1 MSQVTQSV
9 IVHPAKSFGGHL
21 QQPPGD
27 KSISHRIAMLSAL
40 ADGETVV
47 KNFLPSEDCMNTLRA
62 MESLGARVHSND
74 VGDLVIHG
82 TSGKAMEPANPL
94 DLGNSGTSMRLLAGL
109 MAGFPITV
117 EMTGDDSLRSRPMS
131 RIKAPL
137 EAMGAHIELLGANN
151 CAPLRLTGG
160 GLKGITYALPMASAQ
175 VKSCVLLATL
185 YAEGTTVIIEPRP
198 TRDHTERLLQSLG
211 VPMTVEGLRITM
223 QGFGAKGPTL
233 LAREWTVPGDFSSVA
248 FWMVAAAARPGA
260 RLTLDHVGLNPR
272 RTALLDVLRRMGAKV
287 TITPE
292 QRLDAEPVGTIVI
305 EGVGLRGTEIGG
317 DEIPNL
323 IDELPVIA
331 VAGALAEGETLIR
344 DAAELR
350 VKESD
355 RIATMAGNMRLLGVD
370 VEERPDGMAIRG
382 PATLK
387 VGGGVRS
394 YGDHRIAMAMAVLAL
409 SAPEPVCINNVGC
422 VQTSYPNF
430 WTDLKV
436 LGGHVD

>member
-1 MSQVTQSV
+1 MSPLTQSV
-9 IVHPAKSFGGHL
+9 IVHPAKTFGGHL
-21 QQPPGD
+21 AQTPGD
-27 KSISHRIAMLSAL
+27 KSISHRIAMLAAL
-40 ADGETVV
+40 AEGETVV

-62 MESLGARVHSND
+62 MEALGARVHSND
-74 VGDLVIHG
+74 AGALVING
-82 TSGKAMEPANPL
+82 TAGKAMEPANPL
-94 DLGNSGTSMRLLAGL
+94 DLGNSGTSIRLLAGL
-109 MAGFPITV
+109 IAGFPIKV
-117 EMTGDDSLRSRPMS
+117 EMTGDESLRSRPMS

-137 EAMGAHIELLGANN
+137 ELMGAQIELVGANN
-151 CAPLRLTGG
+151 CAPLRITGG

-272 RTALLDVLRRMGAKV
+272 RTALLNVLQRMGAKV

-292 QRLDAEPVGTIVI
+292 QRLDAVPVGTIVI
-305 EGVGLRGTEIGG
+305 EGVGLRATEIGG

-331 VAGALAEGETLIR
+331 VAGALAEGETIIR

-394 YGDHRIAMAMAVLAL
+394 FGDHRIAMAMAVLAL

>member
-1 MSQVTQSV
+1 MSPLTQSV
-9 IVHPAKSFGGHL
+9 IVHPAKTFGGHL
-21 QQPPGD
+21 AQTPGD
-27 KSISHRIAMLSAL
+27 KSISHRIAMLAAL
-40 ADGETVV
+40 AEGETVV

-62 MESLGARVHSND
+62 MEALGARVHSND
-74 VGDLVIHG
+74 AGALVING
-82 TSGKAMEPANPL
+82 TAGKAMEPANPL
-94 DLGNSGTSMRLLAGL
+94 DLGNSGTSIRLLAGL
-109 MAGFPITV
+109 IAGFPIKV
-117 EMTGDDSLRSRPMS
+117 EMTGDESLRSRPMS

-137 EAMGAHIELLGANN
+137 ELMGAQIELVGANN
-151 CAPLRLTGG
+151 CAPLRITGG

-272 RTALLDVLRRMGAKV
+272 RTALLNVLQRMGAKV

-305 EGVGLRGTEIGG
+305 EGVGLRATEIGG

-331 VAGALAEGETLIR
+331 VAGALAEGETIIR

-394 YGDHRIAMAMAVLAL
+394 FGDHRIAMAMAVLAL